1 MAAASTT
8 RSLLDSWVRRLWP
21 RDRRGTW
28 RRARRRGLL
37 VTANRALLGVLANDF
52 DTDAGTTSFTASV
65 ATPPSQGQLTAFAPD
80 GSFDYVPDPDFSGT
94 DTFTY
99 SVSDGLL
106 EQTATVSL
114 DVTPINDAP
123 LPGC

>member
-1 MAAASTT
+1 MNG
-8 RSLLDSWVRRLWP
+8 LNVQPP
-21 RDRRGTW
+21 RCLQHACEQAPG
-28 RRARRRGLL
+28 
-37 VTANRALLGVLANDF
+37 
-52 DTDAGTTSFTASV
+52 
-65 ATPPSQGQLTAFAPD
+65 QGQLTAFAPD

-106 EQTATVSL
+106 ERTATVSL

-123 LPGC
+123 VLAAAIGPRTTDEDVPLLTRDGGFVREGFDPALDELRAQEKNIDPVPEKP